1 MFSGNKTTFKARLLV
16 MAPEIT
22 IEVWVLPTL
31 NQKSCIIAVEEG
43 AGASRKERFRIEAS
57 NNSILSNYSN
67 IKMQANL
74 TMRQ

>member
-1 MFSGNKTTFKARLLV
+1 VNH
-16 MAPEIT
+16 
-22 IEVWVLPTL
+22 
-31 NQKSCIIAVEEG
+31 KSCIFAVEEG
-43 AGASRKERFRIEAS
+43 AGGSRKERFRIEAS